1 MVSLLQ
7 KRNSSLWTIFLS
19 NRNKTLIGN
28 RYFLEPLNFY
38 KKRCFKKVAYSF
50 SKEAYSFSKETY
62 SFSKD
67 AYSFSKE
74 AYSFN
79 KERRYKRY

>member
-1 MVSLLQ
+1 M
-7 KRNSSLWTIFLS
+7 S
-19 NRNKTLIGN
+19 NRNKTLIRN

-38 KKRCFKKVAYSF
+38 KKNVVSKKVAYSF
-50 SKEAYSFSKETY
+50 GKEAYSFSKEAY

>member
-1 MVSLLQ
+1 MVNLLQ
-7 KRNSSLWTIFLS
+7 KRDSSLWTIFLS

-28 RYFLEPLNFY
+28 RYFLKPLNFY
-38 KKRCFKKVAYSF
+38 KKRCFKKEAYPFNKESYSL
-50 SKEAYSFSKETY
+50 SKE
-62 SFSKD
+62 

-79 KERRYKRY
+79 KERILKRY